1 VKEEVMG
8 EKKVIARFQPQAW
21 INNYAVDVDP
31 EGNVEFDVTSD
42 IERMGRDEA
51 MKLTDNSD
59 ASDILRMSSGAPAW
73 IRSWAGTGYMEV
85 QRSVQAYFGHVA

>member
-1 VKEEVMG
+1 MD

-31 EGNVEFDVTSD
+31 EGAVEFDVTAD

-51 MKLTDNSD
+51 LALKDNSD
-59 ASDILRMSSGAPAW
+59 DSDMLAKSASAPEW
-73 IRSWAGTGYMEV
+73 IRSWTGPFYVNV
-85 QRSVQAYFGHVA
+85 QQSVRSYFGQVA